1 MTQQEFI
8 AKIAPAAVADM
19 KKTRVPASLT
29 IAQAIFESN
38 WGKSGLTIN
47 ANNLFGIKG
56 TGTAGSVNMPT
67 TEYVG
72 STPIKTS
79 AEFRKYNNWAESIA
93 DHSALILNGT
103 RDKPTRYHGVLGADY
118 KIACQKIKEGG
129 YATDPIYPQKLINL
143 IETYNLHQY
152 DVDKSGNSVDKEQPE
167 LKLEEWEREAGLKAI
182 DSPAAK
188 GLLNDPDKWKQR
200 LIDNPKGVLEE
211 LPWLVFT
218 LLDRATDKMLLQ
230 GVPPT
235 KCGLSPV

>member
-29 IAQAIFESN
+29 IAQAILESN
-38 WGKSGLTIN
+38 WGKSGLAIN

-72 STPIKTS
+72 STPIQTS
-79 AEFRKYNNWAESIA
+79 AKFRKYNNWAESIT

-118 KIACQKIKEGG
+118 KTACQKIKEGG
-129 YATDPIYPQKLINL
+129 YATDPAYPQKLISL
-143 IETYNLHQY
+143 IETYALYQY
-152 DVDKSGNSVDKEQPE
+152 DVDKSDNSVDKEAATP
-167 LKLEEWEREAGLKAI
+167 LTLEDWERDAGLKAI
-182 DSPAAK
+182 DSLACK
-188 GLLNDPDKWKQR
+188 GLLNDPDKWKKR
-200 LIDNPKGVLEE
+200 LTDDPAGVLSE
-211 LPWLVFT
+211 LPWLMFAM
-218 LLDRATDKMLLQ
+218 LDRVTEKTTL
-230 GVPPT
+230 
-235 KCGLSPV
+235 

>member
-1 MTQQEFI
+1 MSQQEFI

-29 IAQAIFESN
+29 IAQAILESN
-38 WGKSGLTIN
+38 WGTSGLTIN

-79 AEFRKYNNWAESIA
+79 AKFRKYNSWAESIA

-118 KIACQKIKEGG
+118 KTACQKIKEGG
-129 YATDPIYPQKLINL
+129 YATDPAYPQKLINL
-143 IETYNLHQY
+143 IETYELYKY
-152 DVDKSGNSVDKEQPE
+152 DVYKSDNSVDKEAA
-167 LKLEEWEREAGLKAI
+167 LKLEDWEREAGLKAI
-182 DSPAAK
+182 DSLTCK
-188 GLLNDPDKWKQR
+188 GLLNNPEGWKKRLTDDPV
-200 LIDNPKGVLEE
+200 GVLSE
-211 LPWLVFT
+211 LPWLMFMM
-218 LLDRATDKMLLQ
+218 LDRITEKAKL
-230 GVPPT
+230 
-235 KCGLSPV
+235 